1 MLSGIAYPLL
11 IVALLAVMARRFYP
25 ALKVKLQKIFKRRKV
40 RFSSVSLLALLTA
53 TCLVLGYVTSKT
65 VYVRNEVE
73 ELEALGVNFSSMRNW
88 FGVPFAADIPCRGSP
103 ECGELLKRVHAL
115 GVRDIGAID

>member
-11 IVALLAVMARRFYP
+11 IVALLAVMAGRFYP
-25 ALKVKLQKIFKRRKV
+25 VLRATLRTMFRRRNV
-40 RFSSVSLLALLTA
+40 RFSIAFLLALLTA
-53 TCLVLGYVTSKT
+53 TCLILGYVTSKT
-65 VYVRNEVE
+65 VYVRKEVE
-73 ELEALGVNFSSMRNW
+73 ELEAMGVNFSSMRNW
-88 FGVPFAADIPCRGSP
+88 FGVPFAADIPCRGNP